1 MADFKFKDRYNIDDL
16 VDIVEVLRSPGGCPW
31 DMEQT
36 HASIRMDFIE
46 EVYEAIE
53 AIDTDDTELLREE
66 LGDVLLQVVFHTQI
80 EREKQS
86 FNLDDVCDEVCKKL
100 IVRHPHVFGEVT
112 VNSMGELLNNWE
124 AIKQETKGQTTFTET
139 LESVAVSLPALIR
152 AQKVGKRAAKCGFDF
167 PSAEDALVKLDT
179 ETAELREA
187 LASGDKAAMEDELG
201 DLLFSCVNTARQMG
215 IDAETALTK
224 ATEKFI
230 RRFAVVEEAVQ
241 AKGKTMDSCT
251 LAELDAVW
259 DEIKHK

>member
-1 MADFKFKDRYNIDDL
+1 MADFKFKERYNIDDL
-16 VDIVEVLRSPGGCPW
+16 VSIVEVLRSPGGCPW

-36 HASIRMDFIE
+36 HTSIRMDFIE

-53 AIDTDDTELLREE
+53 AIDTDNTELLREE

-100 IVRHPHVFGEVT
+100 IIRHPHVFGEVT
-112 VNSMGELLNNWE
+112 VNSMSELLNNWD

-139 LESVAVSLPALIR
+139 LESVAVSLPALMR

-167 PSAEDALVKLDT
+167 TSADDAFEKLQSET
-179 ETAELREA
+179 EELREA
-187 LASGDKAAMEDELG
+187 IDSGDKAAMEDELG

-230 RRFAVVEEAVQ
+230 HRFALVEKAVQ
-241 AKGKTMDSCT
+241 ANGKTMDSCT
-251 LAELDAVW
+251 LTELDEVW
-259 DEIKHK
+259 EKIKHK